1 MKIIAKIKTKFK
13 KNKITEYVK
22 KKVWNPRYWYAH
34 YYKKEAVQEKTMLYQ
49 AFQSNIMAGNPYAIF
64 CELIKRPE
72 YKDYT
77 HIWVYRTDKSL
88 KDDTFERFK
97 GFPNVVYVKIGTKEY
112 CKYLASCQFLIA
124 NATLPPYWIKK
135 DGQTY
140 VNTWH
145 GVPLKTLGRDEQK
158 PNPNAVRNCQRN
170 FYQCDYIVMPNIYT
184 AEKISFAYNLTGL
197 MPGKIICTGYPRTD
211 LAMNTNKDYI
221 KEILALK
228 LGESLNNK
236 KIVLYAPTFR
246 SQGTVYKNMSA
257 ELARYM
263 KAMMKILPENYILVF
278 KAHNRM
284 SSFFKKDKKMRSHL
298 IFDEIET
305 NELLSVTD
313 VLITDYSSI
322 FFDFLCTKRPILFFD
337 YDKQEYENDRGLYL
351 SLDELPGAVC
361 ENVEELE
368 ENFRKIEE
376 SSYDY
381 SEKYERFL
389 KDFAYNDDGR
399 ASKRAVDIIFGQ
411 SSEIA
416 RYLYQPD
423 KENERILVVGKMGGS
438 YENKGECI
446 RTLREFDAEKNTL
459 ALMAP
464 YALSYSDDFCEEL
477 KNIRLISIEPIFLYT
492 FLEKVYQKL
501 FHRMPKDDEFY
512 SRQYK
517 CYFGGVRFS
526 RIIDLNGE
534 NSPWK
539 KVFEN
544 NCNEYELCP
553 KISIPEEKVK
563 NREAVGRKMTVLFL
577 ATFDSVNY
585 VYVNLIRELQ
595 KRNYDV
601 ILLVKNVNDE
611 INNRMFSEN
620 GIPFID
626 VTEYKFKNLG
636 KVDFVICSPFKSV
649 KFNRLMNEINK
660 RGIFCVGFT
669 NLFSSI
675 LMRPYTDIVF
685 SVGTSKFLEFEEN
698 GLHYNMVAVGN
709 PQYDSLT
716 ESFENPK
723 ITDMKNIK
731 RILFIDQGGYPFG
744 TEGKKLLGEIILAM
758 ARNHPDKSFVVKPRY
773 LPDDIAGGSILHRP
787 SEHLYDFIPNPPKNL
802 ILLKGATIL
811 EDIIADY
818 DAVVTMWS
826 TSYLDAAMRGMPVML
841 ISRLPSE
848 EVMDVRVQR
857 IQEAYDRLEKTG
869 CVVDYKEILE
879 GKLEFHYVNEE
890 YLKEE
895 TENVGRPCA
904 PSIVDIL
911 EDIYKYWIVYGL
923 RPYEVFQMNGKEFR
937 EKLPEIGTV
946 KAKSLAY
953 RRRRSFL
960 RWFNERMQDLSFL
973 NRAMAKPFNLEPL
986 KKYWYFFP
994 PKKFKKNKR
1003 KRLEFKVKLTTETVK
1018 MKYFRPQTLKTETDP
1033 IRLDYYFDRLFRRKK
1048 YRQIKNC
1055 KNIHV
1060 YPETRAFYM
1069 SMIYL
1074 KKGRYDD
1081 AAKEFADYCHIT
1093 EALNVKPIAKDRHI
1107 NYDFISNGQEAEN
1120 FFKALFARKEYGILK
1135 DMGKSKHFNIGLR
1148 KKYLTKI
1155 LRAEKPT
1162 I

>member
-1 MKIIAKIKTKFK
+1 MKLFEKVKARLKKTKL
-13 KNKITEYVK
+13 VK
-22 KKVWNPRYWYAH
+22 YINQKLGPNYWYMH
-34 YYKKEAVQEKTMLYQ
+34 YYKHEPIQEKTVVYLAYRN
-49 AFQSNIMAGNPYAIF
+49 NIMGGNPYAIF
-64 CELIKRPE
+64 CELMKRPE
-72 YKDYT
+72 YKDYK
-77 HIWVYRTDKSL
+77 HIWVYGAEKSL
-88 KDDTFERFK
+88 KDDTFERYRSY
-97 GFPNVVYVKIGTKEY
+97 PNVICVKARTKEY
-112 CKYLASCQFLIA
+112 CRYLATGQFIICNSAIPSWCLKREKQI
-124 NATLPPYWIKK
+124 YI
-135 DGQTY
+135 
-140 VNTWH
+140 NTWH
-145 GVPLKTLGRDEQK
+145 GTPLKTLGR
-158 PNPNAVRNCQRN
+158 NAKDRSNLSISNAQRN
-170 FYQCDYIVMPNIYT
+170 FFFCDYMVMPNKYT
-184 AEKISFAYNLTGL
+184 IDKMVEAYDLKGMVT
-197 MPGKIICTGYPRTD
+197 GKILDAGYPRTD
-211 LAMNTNKDYI
+211 LVANTNKNYI
-221 KEILALK
+221 KGLLELK
-228 LGESLNNK
+228 LGHSLSDK

-246 SQGTVYKNMSA
+246 SKGGKSINTAREVGKYMQGLINA
-257 ELARYM
+257 
-263 KAMMKILPENYILVF
+263 LPPDYELVF
-278 KAHNRM
+278 KVHNM
-284 SSFFKKDKKMRSHL
+284 MAKFFQKNKKMRRRL

-322 FFDFLCTKRPILFFD
+322 FFDFLCTKKPILFFD
-337 YDKQEYENDRGLYL
+337 YDKQEYADGRGLYL
-351 SLDELPGAVC
+351 PLEELPGAIC
-361 ENVEELE
+361 ENVEEIE

-376 SSYDY
+376 GSYDY

-411 SSEIA
+411 SSETA

-423 KENERILVVGKMGGS
+423 KEKARILVVGKMGGS

-492 FLEKVYQKL
+492 FIEKVYKKF
-501 FHRMPKDDEFY
+501 FHRMPKNEEFY
-512 SRQYK
+512 NRQYK
-517 CYFGGVRFS
+517 CFFGNIRFS

-626 VTEYKFKNLG
+626 VTEYKFKDLG

-744 TEGKKLLGEIILAM
+744 TEGKKLLGEVILAM

-923 RPYEVFQMNGKEFR
+923 RPYEVFQLNGKEFR

-1048 YRQIKNC
+1048 YRQIKKC

-1107 NYDFISNGQEAEN
+1107 NYDFISNGREAEN